1 MKTTPPL
8 TGKAASANDEIA
20 ARNDL
25 LASKLFDYQRRNG
38 LSDEQLGK
46 KLASSGTYVSRY
58 RNHSAYACFM
68 GDMVKFEAAI
78 DQLLIRE
85 ELMQGDDEH
94 LTETGFCVEETFNF
108 LQLVA
113 NQRQMG
119 VGYGPAGKGKTSAA
133 RLFARKNPTAIYIH
147 VWTWTACRER
157 FAAELARSAG
167 VRRMRN
173 ESLFAA
179 LARVLKDADRLI
191 IIDNAQRLTE
201 GTRRFLADFY
211 DATRNPIAL
220 LGNPE
225 IVRQFERN
233 EQHGSRLGRCVDVTT
248 ITDRKSTVL
257 HLLRNYLPDAENDK
271 VVQQTALDILARDKG
286 GAARAVKMN
295 LRLAQ
300 RMLQNGTLSAGEA
313 MKLAMTQLQHL
324 EAA

>member
-1 MKTTPPL
+1 MTPNPKL
-8 TGKAASANDEIA
+8 TGKAAAAGDSEQ

-25 LASKLFDYQRRNG
+25 LAEKLFDYQRRNG

-58 RNHSAYACFM
+58 RNHSDASPFM
-68 GDMVKFEAAI
+68 GDLAKFEAAI
-78 DQLLIRE
+78 DQLLVRE

-94 LTETGFCVEETFNF
+94 LTESGFCVEETFNF

-133 RLFARKNPTAIYIH
+133 RLYARKHKTTLYLH
-147 VWTWTACRER
+147 VWTWTASRDR
-157 FAAELARSAG
+157 FAAELARAAG
-167 VRRMRN
+167 VRRMRH

-233 EQHGSRLGRCVDVTT
+233 EQHGSRLGRCVDVTA
-248 ITDRKSTVL
+248 ITDRKTTVL
-257 HLLRNYLPDAENDK
+257 HLLRSYLPSAENDK
-271 VVQQTALDILARDKG
+271 TVQQTALDILNKG

-300 RMLQNGTLSAGEA
+300 RMLTNGTLSPGEA
-313 MKLAMTQLQHL
+313 MKLAQTQLQHL